1 MLAVMR
7 LGRVILFAAD
17 VGRLRDFYREAFG
30 LAVIEDS
37 PGWVRLDADGTELAL
52 HAIPGAPPV
61 AEPPHPRADVP
72 VKLVFEVDDLDAA
85 RERLS
90 RLAPMRAPVEGHSDG
105 VDPEGN
111 VFQIAARPPKALR

>member
-1 MLAVMR
+1 MLPPMR

-30 LAVIEDS
+30 LALLEDS

-52 HAIPGAPPV
+52 HAIPGATPV

-72 VKLVFEVDDLDAA
+72 VKLVFEVDDLEAA

-90 RLAPMRAPVEGHSDG
+90 RLAPMRAPVAGHSDG

-111 VFQIAARPPKALR
+111 VFQIALRAR